1 MRAPDDGGEAAVS
14 ALAVAV
20 ALAAAIAFGWSTA
33 LMHHGASGAD
43 DGLGVL
49 ALLRHVVAQ
58 WRWLLGMLA
67 SLLGLGLHVVAL
79 HLGSLSLVQPVVVT
93 GLFFSLVF
101 RDALDRRMPSSR
113 TLTWGAIT
121 AAGLAVFLT
130 AAGSTGG
137 ADVPD
142 DQHAALL
149 IGGGLALAAVLVWT
163 SARLTPWAGLLMGT
177 AAGVVFGLVAGA
189 IKAATQAWSAGEV
202 LTSWPAYAVCVLG
215 PLGFLL
221 NQRAYN
227 RTRLPDYLPMLNMVN
242 PLVSL
247 AFGFAVYAERPRGNA
262 AAVLAELVGLG
273 AVLLGIFFLARTD
286 DPISDLEPVTSV
298 DRVP

>member
-1 MRAPDDGGEAAVS
+1 M
-14 ALAVAV
+14 LI

-43 DGLGVL
+43 DGLGYV
-49 ALLRHVVAQ
+49 ALLRHVVGQ
-58 WRWLLGMLA
+58 WRWLLGMVA

-79 HLGSLSLVQPVVVT
+79 HLGSLSLVQPLVVT

-101 RDALDRRMPSSR
+101 RDALDRQWPSRR

-121 AAGLAVFLT
+121 AAGLALFLT
-130 AAGSTGG
+130 AAGSTDGVP
-137 ADVPD
+137 APD
-142 DQHAALL
+142 DGHAAVL
-149 IGGGLALAAVLVWT
+149 IGVGLALAAALVWA

-177 AAGVVFGLVAGA
+177 AAGIVFGLVAGA
-189 IKAATQAWSAGEV
+189 IKAATEAWSAGEV
-202 LTSWPAYAVCVLG
+202 LSSWPAYAVCVLG

-221 NQRAYN
+221 NQRAYS

-247 AFGFAVYAERPRGNA
+247 AFGVAVYAERPAGDA
-262 AAVLAELVGLG
+262 ASVVGEVLGLG

-286 DPISDLEPVTSV
+286 EPTPAPEPREV
-298 DRVP
+298 DHVK

>member
-1 MRAPDDGGEAAVS
+1 MSAAAV
-14 ALAVAV
+14 LI

-43 DGLGVL
+43 DGVGYF
-49 ALLRHVVAQ
+49 ALLRHVVTQ
-58 WRWLLGMLA
+58 WRWLLGMVA

-79 HLGSLSLVQPVVVT
+79 HLGSLSLVQPLVVT

-101 RDALDRRMPSSR
+101 RDALDHQWPSRR

-121 AAGLAVFLT
+121 AAGLALFLT
-130 AAGSTGG
+130 AAGSTEGVP
-137 ADVPD
+137 APD
-142 DQHAALL
+142 DSH
-149 IGGGLALAAVLVWT
+149 AAVLIGVGLVLAAALVVA
-163 SARLTPWAGLLMGT
+163 SGRFPPWRLLMGT
-177 AAGVVFGLVAGA
+177 AAGIVFGLVAGA
-189 IKAATQAWSAGEV
+189 IKAATEAWSAGEV
-202 LTSWPAYAVCVLG
+202 LSSWPAYAVCVLG

-247 AFGFAVYAERPRGNA
+247 AFGVAVYAERPPGDA
-262 AAVLAELVGLG
+262 PSVLAEVVGLG

-286 DPISDLEPVTSV
+286 DPTPTPQPREV
-298 DRVP
+298 DHVK

>member
-1 MRAPDDGGEAAVS
+1 VS
-14 ALAVAV
+14 GLAVVV
-20 ALAAAIAFGWSTA
+20 ALAAAVAFGWSTA

-43 DGLGVL
+43 DGVGYL
-49 ALLRHVVAQ
+49 ALLRHVVTQ
-58 WRWLLGMLA
+58 WRWLLGMVA

-79 HLGSLSLVQPVVVT
+79 HLGSLSLVQPLVVT

-101 RDALDRRMPSSR
+101 RDALDRQWPSRR

-121 AAGLAVFLT
+121 AAGLAIFLV
-130 AAGSTGG
+130 AAGSTDG
-137 ADVPD
+137 VPSPD
-142 DQHAALL
+142 DGHAALL
-149 IGGGLALAAVLVWT
+149 IGVGLALAAALVWA
-163 SARLTPWAGLLMGT
+163 SARLAPWAGLLMGT
-177 AAGVVFGLVAGA
+177 AAGIVFGLVAGA
-189 IKAATQAWSAGEV
+189 IKAATEAWSAGEV
-202 LTSWPAYAVCVLG
+202 LSSWPAYAVCVLG

-247 AFGFAVYAERPRGNA
+247 AFGVVVYAERPPADA
-262 AAVLAELVGLG
+262 ASLLAEAVGLG

-286 DPISDLEPVTSV
+286 ELSPAPEPREV
-298 DRVP
+298 DHVK

>member
-1 MRAPDDGGEAAVS
+1 MSAAAV
-14 ALAVAV
+14 LV
-20 ALAAAIAFGWSTA
+20 ALAAAVAFGWSTA

-43 DGLGVL
+43 DGVGYI
-49 ALLRHVVAQ
+49 ALLRHVVVQ
-58 WRWLLGMLA
+58 WRWLLGMVA

-79 HLGSLSLVQPVVVT
+79 HLGSLSLVQPLVVT

-101 RDALDRRMPSSR
+101 RDALDRQWPSRR

-121 AAGLAVFLT
+121 AAGLALFLT
-130 AAGSTGG
+130 VAGSTDGVP
-137 ADVPD
+137 APD
-142 DQHAALL
+142 DGNAAVL
-149 IGGGLALAAVLVWT
+149 IGVGLALAAALVWT

-177 AAGVVFGLVAGA
+177 AAGIVFGLVAGA
-189 IKAATQAWSAGEV
+189 IKAATEAWSAGEV

-242 PLVSL
+242 PVMSL
-247 AFGFAVYAERPRGNA
+247 AFGIAVYAERPRSDA
-262 AAVLAELVGLG
+262 ASVVGEVVGLG

-286 DPISDLEPVTSV
+286 DAAPAPEPREVTEQGA
-298 DRVP
+298 R

>member
-1 MRAPDDGGEAAVS
+1 MSG
-14 ALAVAV
+14 LAVVV

-43 DGLGVL
+43 DGVGYV
-49 ALLRHVVAQ
+49 ALLRHVVGQ
-58 WRWLLGMLA
+58 WRWLLGMVA

-101 RDALDRRMPSSR
+101 RDALDRQRPSRR
-113 TLTWGAIT
+113 TLTWGAVT
-121 AAGLAVFLT
+121 AAGLALFLT
-130 AAGSTGG
+130 AAGSTDGVP
-137 ADVPD
+137 APD
-142 DQHAALL
+142 DAHAALL
-149 IGGGLALAAVLVWT
+149 IGAGLVVAAALVWT
-163 SARLTPWAGLLMGT
+163 SSRRSGAGGLLMGT
-177 AAGVVFGLVAGA
+177 AAGIVFGLVAGA
-189 IKAATQAWSAGEV
+189 IKAATQAWGAGEV
-202 LTSWPAYAVCVLG
+202 LSSWPAYAVCVLG

-247 AFGFAVYAERPRGNA
+247 AFGVVVYSERPAGDAVSVA
-262 AAVLAELVGLG
+262 AEAAGLG

-286 DPISDLEPVTSV
+286 VPAAAPARGADHRA
-298 DRVP
+298 DRSLR

>member
-1 MRAPDDGGEAAVS
+1 MSGL
-14 ALAVAV
+14 ALVV
-20 ALAAAIAFGWSTA
+20 ALAAAVSFGWSTA

-43 DGLGVL
+43 DGIGYV
-49 ALLRHVVAQ
+49 ALLRHVVGQ
-58 WRWLLGMLA
+58 WRWLLGMVA
-67 SLLGLGLHVVAL
+67 SLLGLALHVVAL

-101 RDALDRRMPSSR
+101 RDALDRQWPARR

-121 AAGLAVFLT
+121 AAGLALFLT

-137 ADVPD
+137 VPAPD
-142 DQHAALL
+142 DGHAALL
-149 IGGGLALAAVLVWT
+149 IGVGLAVAAVLVWT
-163 SARLTPWAGLLMGT
+163 AARLPAVAGLLLGT
-177 AAGVVFGLVAGA
+177 AAGIVFGLVAGA
-189 IKAATQAWSAGEV
+189 IKAATEAWTAGHV

-227 RTRLPDYLPMLNMVN
+227 RTRLPDYLPMLNLVN

-247 AFGFAVYAERPRGNA
+247 AFGIMVYAERPNGDA
-262 AAVLAELVGLG
+262 LSVTGEAVGLA

-286 DPISDLEPVTSV
+286 APTPVEPAP
-298 DRVP
+298 DQRVGRSAR

>member
-1 MRAPDDGGEAAVS
+1 MSAAAV
-14 ALAVAV
+14 LI
-20 ALAAAIAFGWSTA
+20 ALAAAVAFGWSTA

-43 DGLGVL
+43 DGLGYV
-49 ALLRHVVAQ
+49 ALLRHVVSQ
-58 WRWLLGMLA
+58 WRWLLGMVA

-79 HLGSLSLVQPVVVT
+79 HLGSLSLVQPLVVT

-101 RDALDRRMPSSR
+101 RDALDRRWPSRR

-121 AAGLAVFLT
+121 AAGLALFLT
-130 AAGSTGG
+130 AAGSTDGVP
-137 ADVPD
+137 APD
-142 DQHAALL
+142 DGHAALL
-149 IGGGLALAAVLVWT
+149 IGVGLVLAAALVWA

-177 AAGVVFGLVAGA
+177 AAGIVFGLVAGA
-189 IKAATQAWSAGEV
+189 IKAATEAWSAGEV
-202 LTSWPAYAVCVLG
+202 LSSWPAYAVCVLG

-242 PLVSL
+242 PLMSL
-247 AFGFAVYAERPRGNA
+247 AFGVAVYAERPNGDPA
-262 AAVLAELVGLG
+262 SVVGEVVGLG

-286 DPISDLEPVTSV
+286 DAAPAAEPREVTEQGA
-298 DRVP
+298 R

>member
-1 MRAPDDGGEAAVS
+1 MSG
-14 ALAVAV
+14 LAVVV

-43 DGLGVL
+43 DGLGYV
-49 ALLRHVVAQ
+49 ALLRHVVGQ
-58 WRWLLGMLA
+58 WRWLLGMVA

-101 RDALDRRMPSSR
+101 RDAVDRQWPSRR
-113 TLTWGAIT
+113 TLTWGAVT
-121 AAGLAVFLT
+121 AAGLALFLT
-130 AAGSTGG
+130 AAGSTDGVP
-137 ADVPD
+137 APD
-142 DQHAALL
+142 DAHAALL
-149 IGGGLALAAVLVWT
+149 IGAGLAVAAVLVWT
-163 SARLTPWAGLLMGT
+163 STRVTAWAGLLLGT
-177 AAGVVFGLVAGA
+177 AAGIVFGLVAGA
-189 IKAATQAWSAGEV
+189 IKAATEAWAAGHV

-221 NQRAYN
+221 NQRAYS

-247 AFGFAVYAERPRGNA
+247 AFGVAVYAERPKGDA
-262 AAVLAELVGLG
+262 ASLAGEVAGLG
-273 AVLLGIFFLARTD
+273 AVLLGIFLLARTGA
-286 DPISDLEPVTSV
+286 PAVTEAGEV
-298 DRVP
+298 TEQGAR